1 MERRIRTLLEMDET
15 EAKAFFMRSKSYCT
29 LPLPIPFNFDNVL
42 TFVANKIGKQ
52 DYSSWLKDPKIN
64 PSSCDQCSY
73 KIQIA
78 KNSSIAYRTITLVN
92 PYLYYLLVREMTKEE
107 SWKRIIK
114 RMEELSVPWIER
126 CAIPGVP
133 TDDGSRNTEV
143 GEQILNW
150 WELFEQRSIELSL
163 EHRYMLCA
171 DIADCYPSI
180 YTHSIVWALHGRGQA
195 KLSATGDK
203 QAKKNTKLGDE
214 IDKCIRGMQSGETL
228 GIPQGST
235 IFDFIAEIILAYAD
249 HLLES
254 ELKKQGVVDIRVLRY
269 RDDYRIF
276 SNSLDDLNKVST
288 LLHQVL
294 GTLHFNLNAS
304 KTFISDDPL
313 NDVFKKDKITL
324 IKRGLDLRD
333 YGKRSIQKQLLV
345 IRDFSLEYPN
355 SGSIGRLLRYATD
368 RIKSEHDKKE
378 GGFFGENLQILI
390 VLVVDI
396 LMKNPKYTPTL
407 VIMLGY
413 LLNKL
418 EEEKKR
424 GVLSQVRNRVK
435 QLPQVSHI
443 EIWMTYLLLRQKYE
457 ISEGTFS
464 EPLCSF
470 LKKRGQDL
478 WDITWLKDEYTK
490 GFPLYSICDP
500 YWLKSASPSIPIEE
514 TELFKNSY

>member
-1 MERRIRTLLEMDET
+1 MGKRMRTVLEMDGK

-29 LPLPIPFNFDNVL
+29 LALPVPFNFDNVL
-42 TFVANKIGKQ
+42 TFVANKIGELDFQ
-52 DYSSWLKDPKIN
+52 SWLKDSKIK

-78 KNSSIAYRTITLVN
+78 KNSPITYRTITLVN
-92 PYLYYLLVREMTKEE
+92 PYLYYLLVREITREE
-107 SWKRIIK
+107 NWKLIRG

-133 TDDGSRNTEV
+133 TDDRSHNTEV
-143 GEQILNW
+143 GQQILNW
-150 WELFEQRSIELSL
+150 WEVFEQRSNELSL
-163 EHRYMLCA
+163 EYRYMLCA

-180 YTHSIVWALHGRGQA
+180 YTHSIVWALHGRDEA

-235 IFDFIAEIILAYAD
+235 IFDFIAEIVLAYAD
-249 HLLES
+249 HLLE
-254 ELKKQGVVDIRVLRY
+254 KQDITDIRVLRY

-276 SNSLDDLNKVST
+276 SNSLDQLNKVSA

-313 NDVFKKDKITL
+313 KDTLKKDKIAL
-324 IKRGLDLRD
+324 INRGLDLRD
-333 YGKRSIQKQLLV
+333 YRKRSIQKQLLV

-355 SGSIGRLLRYATD
+355 SGSIGRLMSCAIK
-368 RIKSEHDKKE
+368 RIKLEHEKGE
-378 GGFFGENLQILI
+378 GGFFGDNLRVLI

-396 LMKNPKYTPTL
+396 LMKNPKYTPML
-407 VIMLGY
+407 VAMLGF

-424 GVLSQVRNRVK
+424 GVISQVQNRVK
-435 QLPQVSHI
+435 QLSQIGHI
-443 EIWMTYLLLRQKYE
+443 EIWIAYLLLKQKQKL
-457 ISEGTFS
+457 SEDAFS

-470 LKKRGQDL
+470 LEKKGQDL

-490 GFPLYSICDP
+490 GFPLGAIWNSNRMENT
-500 YWLKSASPSIPIEE
+500 SPVIPIEE
-514 TELFKNSY
+514 IELFENGY

>member
-1 MERRIRTLLEMDET
+1 MERRIRTVLEMDEK

-29 LPLPIPFNFDNVL
+29 LPLPLPFNFDNVL

-52 DYSSWLKDPKIN
+52 DYLSWLKDSKIK

-92 PYLYYLLVREMTKEE
+92 PYLYYLLVREITREE
-107 SWKRIIK
+107 NWKLIRE

-126 CAIPGVP
+126 CAIPGIP
-133 TDDGSRNTEV
+133 ADGGSYNTEV

-150 WELFEQRSIELSL
+150 WEQFEQRSIELSL
-163 EHRYMLCA
+163 EYHYMLYT

-180 YTHSIVWALHGRGQA
+180 YTHSIVWALHGRDQA
-195 KLSATGDK
+195 KRSATGDK
-203 QAKKNTKLGDE
+203 QANKKTKFGDE

-228 GIPQGST
+228 GIPQGSLV
-235 IFDFIAEIILAYAD
+235 FDFIAEIVLAYAD

-254 ELKKQGVVDIRVLRY
+254 ALEKQGITDIRVLRY
-269 RDDYRIF
+269 RDDYHIF

-288 LLHQVL
+288 VLHKVL
-294 GTLHFNLNAS
+294 DTLHFNLNAS

-313 NDVFKKDKITL
+313 NDVLKKDKITL
-324 IKRGLDLRD
+324 VKRGLDLRD
-333 YGKRSIQKQLLV
+333 YGKRSIQKQLLA

-355 SGSIGRLLRYATD
+355 SGSIGRLLSCATK
-368 RIKSEHDKKE
+368 RIKSEHDKMK
-378 GGFFGENLQILI
+378 GGFFGENLQVLI

-407 VIMLGY
+407 VTILGF

-424 GVLSQVRNRVK
+424 RVLSQVQNRVK
-435 QLPQVSHI
+435 QLPQVGHI
-443 EIWMTYLLLRQKYE
+443 EIWMTYLLLKQKYE
-457 ISEGTFS
+457 ISEDASS

-470 LKKRGQDL
+470 LKKREQDL

-490 GFPLYSICDP
+490 GFPLDSICKP
-500 YWLKSASPSIPIEE
+500 EWSKNTLPFIPIEE
-514 TELFKNSY
+514 IELFENSY